1 MDIKV
6 GDGFTGQVLN
16 LYRIDDDE
24 YNLYN
29 YAKVISIDEVS
40 RTVEAEV
47 FQVLACVIIPLYTET
62 FVVKMDSNCKSIYDR
77 RGNEFIKD
85 DDNYKYNHL
94 ILCDD

>member
-6 GDGFTGQVLN
+6 GDGFTGQVFNN
-16 LYRIDDDE
+16 LYD
-24 YNLYN
+24 N

-40 RTVEAEV
+40 HTVEAEV
-47 FQVLACVIIPLYTET
+47 FQVLDYVIIPLYTET

-85 DDNYKYNHL
+85 DDNDKYDHL